1 MIELLITTSFPES
14 LLDKLR
20 AVSSDIKVEQYV
32 GPNGRYPEDRATNAE
47 IIYTYG
53 NLPTPEIA
61 PNLRW
66 VQLHS
71 AGINHIIDQPFWNSD
86 ILFTT
91 ASGIHAPNMAQ
102 YALTQILAWAHR
114 VPAWF
119 KIKNEVAWP
128 KNRWDTFL
136 PTELRGQT
144 LGIIGYGSIGR
155 ELARLAKNF
164 GMTILATKRDARH
177 IKDTGYI
184 LPDTGDPEG
193 DLPNRIYPGEAT
205 RSMVSECDYIVN
217 TLPDTEKTH
226 HLFNEDLFHAMKPSA
241 FFINIGRGG
250 TVNEKDLIR
259 ALKKGWIAGA
269 GLDVFEE
276 EPLPT
281 ESPLWQF
288 ENVILTPHTS
298 GFTPLYDE
306 RATDLFAENL
316 RRYLRG
322 KLLVNLVNRETGY

>member
-1 MIELLITTSFPES
+1 MIEVLVTASFPANLME
-14 LLDKLR
+14 KLH

-32 GPNGRYPEDRATNAE
+32 GPNGRYPEDRATTAE
-47 IIYTYG
+47 ILYTYG
-53 NLPTPEIA
+53 NLPKPEVA

-71 AGINHIIDQPFWNSD
+71 AGINQLFDQPFWDSD

-102 YALTQILAWAHR
+102 YALAQILAWAYR
-114 VPAWF
+114 IPTWF
-119 KIKNEVAWP
+119 KVKNQKTWP
-128 KNRWDTFL
+128 QNRWDNYV

-155 ELARLAKNF
+155 ELARLAKGI
-164 GMTILATKRDARH
+164 GMTVLATKRDARR
-177 IKDTGYI
+177 IEDTGYN
-184 LPDTGDPEG
+184 LPGTGDPHG
-193 DLPNRIYPGEAT
+193 NLPDRIYPGEAT
-205 RSMVSECDYIVN
+205 RSMVAECDYIVN

-226 HLFNEDLFHAMKPSA
+226 HLFNEEMFRTMKPSA

-250 TVNEKDLIR
+250 TVNEEDLIR

-269 GLDVFEE
+269 GLDVFEK
-276 EPLPT
+276 EPLPD
-281 ESPLWQF
+281 ESPLWQLD
-288 ENVILTPHTS
+288 NVILTPHVS
-298 GFTPLYDE
+298 GFTPNYDG

-316 RRYLRG
+316 RRYLHG
-322 KLLVNLVNRETGY
+322 KPLLNLVNRETGY